1 MENQSA
7 LQITSES
14 KSRTRPLNRR
24 EWIARMLGGMTAGI
38 AFPGLAAAH
47 PVREHLAHASTLDL
61 AEAQVASANWTPEF
75 LDSFQAQTL
84 AALAERIIPGSS
96 RAQSDRFI
104 DTLLSVDKR
113 ENQER
118 FVDSLSAFEGEAMK
132 KFRHSFKDLTETE
145 QDEILTTASTMDSGH
160 PHAAGG
166 RRRRRVSLGPP
177 PASGSQEQDTIRDHF
192 ENLKGWVVGA
202 YYSSEVGMRELGW
215 NGEVMFES
223 YPGCEHPG
231 GHV

>member
-1 MENQSA
+1 MKKESA
-7 LQITSES
+7 LHIISEREPS
-14 KSRTRPLNRR
+14 SRPLNRR
-24 EWIARMLGGMTAGI
+24 EWIGRMLGGVTAGI

-61 AEAQVASANWTPEF
+61 VDAQVASANWTPQF
-75 LDSFQAQTL
+75 LDTFQAQTL
-84 AALAERIIPGSS
+84 AVLAERMIPGSS

-118 FVDSLSAFEGEAMK
+118 FVNSLSAFEGEAK
-132 KFRHSFKDLTETE
+132 RKFGHSYKDLTETQQE
-145 QDEILTTASTMDSGH
+145 EILTAASTAESGH
-160 PHAAGG
+160 PHSAG

-177 PASGSQEQDTIRDHF
+177 PAASSQEQDTMRDHF

-215 NGEVMFES
+215 TGEVMFES

-231 GHV
+231 GHL